1 MQNTFRPS
9 TKHRRL
15 QHRPMRVE
23 QLEGRRLLAAQ
34 AFAETNYPAGEVA
47 ATIQSSSDQLA
58 PYNLVQFA
66 KDLKAAGV
74 VLYGAAWCPTCTQQ
88 AELFEDGANEL
99 PFVEVTRPDRSISQ
113 LAIEKNITAFPTW
126 DFPDGSRA
134 IGIRSLDEISSRS
147 HVPIPRGGAPQ
158 FEFIGDQTVSIGS
171 PLHVPIDA
179 YDPYGGPLTVTVS
192 VDDPDLLM
200 EKVIAGNRSI
210 RIDLETYG
218 DLVFELFEQR
228 APVASGRMIELAKSG
243 FYDGIDFHRVIDNF
257 VIQAG
262 DPTGTGTSGSTLDDF
277 DDDYHA
283 ELQYNRSGVLGF
295 AKSRDDTSNSQF
307 FVTEVPTR
315 FLDFNY
321 SIFGQLVEGEA
332 VREAISGHAV
342 NHSDRP
348 TRDITIETIEVFNDQ
363 ENSIVML
370 KPTGNATGRTHVTV
384 TVANQFGVTSSET
397 FAVEVQQDN
406 HNSQPFLNSIAVAE
420 SYPNDQAATLQ
431 ITSTDIEGDAVEY
444 SAELIGDHNNA
455 NVTIDDEGRLVVMP
469 RHGFSGTVDVEVTVR
484 PGSGVSGHSIN
495 DRDSQR
501 IAVNFDEA
509 FEPSIPI
516 NSITIDSIHRLHT
529 IATSDQY
536 TAIIFRA
543 VEDTTLS
550 VHPVGTASVDE
561 TIAVLD
567 GDHFVIGRQ
576 DEGVTRASL
585 RAGGLY
591 AILFDPHPIDRLFSL
606 QSSRGPQSV
615 STETLTN
622 LFQPTDANADGQTTP
637 RDVLAIINGIALRQ
651 SAEGEPSPTSTQFL
665 DANGDGRIT
674 PLDALYV
681 VNYLA
686 RQQPGEGEGAAID
699 QPHPASLA
707 SARLLPQPST
717 VEQSPWT
724 IREEQP
730 AVLQSVSQFPV
741 RNRSTELIDRVLT
754 DRLDE
759 DDDDVHEPSAASF
772 STPLRRQTVDAQGE
786 LEHDQWDHPAD
797 PSGELISQ
805 LRR

>member
-1 MQNTFRPS
+1 
-9 TKHRRL
+9 
-15 QHRPMRVE
+15 MRVE
-23 QLEGRRLLAAQ
+23 PLEGRRLLAAQ
-34 AFAETNYPAGEVA
+34 TFTETDQPAGEVA

-88 AELFEDGANEL
+88 AELFEDGAKEL
-99 PFVEVTRPDRSISQ
+99 PFVEVTRPDRSISP
-113 LAIEKNITAFPTW
+113 LAIEKNITVFPTW
-126 DFPDGSRA
+126 EFPDGSRV

-147 HVPIPRGGAPQ
+147 GVPIPRGGSPQ

-192 VDDPDLLM
+192 VDDPDLL
-200 EKVIAGNRSI
+200 EAQVVAGNRSI

-228 APVASGRMIELAKSG
+228 APVASGRMIELAQSG

-257 VIQAG
+257 VIQGG
-262 DPTGTGTSGSTLDDF
+262 DPTGTGTGGSTLDDF

-295 AKSRDDTSNSQF
+295 AKSGDDTNNSQF
-307 FVTEVPTR
+307 FITETPTR

-342 NHSDRP
+342 NHSNRP
-348 TRDITIETIEVFNDQ
+348 TSDITIETIEVFNDL

-370 KPTGNATGRTHVTV
+370 KPTGDATGRTHVTV
-384 TVANQFGVTSSET
+384 TVANSFGATSSET

-406 HNSQPFLNSIAVAE
+406 HNSQPFLNAIAVAE
-420 SYPNDQAATLQ
+420 SYPNDQAATIQ
-431 ITSTDIEGDAVEY
+431 ITSTDIEGDAVAY
-444 SAELIGDHNNA
+444 SAEIIGGLDNA
-455 NVTIDDEGRLVVMP
+455 IATIDEAGQLVVMP
-469 RHGFSGTVDVEVTVR
+469 RHGFSGTVDVVVTVR
-484 PGSGVSGHSIN
+484 PGSSVHENSLN
-495 DRDSQR
+495 DRDRQR
-501 IAVNFDEA
+501 ITLNFAEA
-509 FEPSIPI
+509 FEPSTPI
-516 NSITIDSIHRLHT
+516 NYITVDSIHRLHT
-529 IATSDQY
+529 IPTSNQY

-550 VHPVGTASVDE
+550 IHPVGTVSVDE
-561 TIAVLD
+561 TIVVLD
-567 GDHFVIGRQ
+567 GEQLVISRQ
-576 DEGVTRASL
+576 DEGVTSAAL

-591 AILFDPHPIDRLFSL
+591 AILFDPQPVDRLFSF
-606 QSSRGPQSV
+606 QSSRGSQSV
-615 STETLTN
+615 STEMLTN
-622 LFQPTDANADGQTTP
+622 LFEPTDANADGQTTP

-651 SAEGEPSPTSTQFL
+651 SAEGEPIPTSTQFL

-686 RQQPGEGEGAAID
+686 RQQPGEGEGMTID
-699 QPHPASLA
+699 QPLPASLTPA
-707 SARLLPQPST
+707 SLLPQPST
-717 VEQSPWT
+717 VTQSPWT
-724 IREEQP
+724 IRDEHP
-730 AVLQSVSQFPV
+730 VVFGSVSQFPV
-741 RNRSTELIDRVLT
+741 RNDSAEMIDRVLS

-759 DDDDVHEPSAASF
+759 DDDDIHKSSAASF
-772 STPLRRQTVDAQGE
+772 STPPRRQTVDTQGE
-786 LEHDQWDHPAD
+786 LEHDQRDHPTD